1 MNRFELIAQ
10 IDSLSALRYSPSGIP
25 VLDFVLKHESSVVE
39 ADKPRQVQLK
49 MNSIAMGTL
58 ADRLSRF
65 ELGSNW
71 LFHGF
76 LSSTKNMKSVF
87 FHIQE
92 IQSVL

>member
-1 MNRFELIAQ
+1 MNRFELIGQ
-10 IDSLSALRYSPSGIP
+10 IDSLSTLRYSPSGIP
-25 VLDFVLKHESSVVE
+25 ILDFVLTHESTVVE
-39 ADKPRQVQLK
+39 ADKPRQIQLR
-49 MNSIAMGTL
+49 MNSIAMGIL

-76 LSSTKNMKSVF
+76 LGSTKNMKSVF

-92 IQSVL
+92 IQTVL